1 MVLESLQTELK
12 EPSAESMQVTA
23 SHDIALL
30 SLPLPRSWSVIAQ
43 PSMAASA
50 SASMYHPAV
59 RKAWDESPKLGRS
72 IAVILAGHVRTL
84 LCLDQQDLI
93 RKMIVKPFLV
103 RHAVKS
109 NDLFVRQEGAGR

>member
-1 MVLESLQTELK
+1 
-12 EPSAESMQVTA
+12 MQVKA

-30 SLPLPRSWSVIAQ
+30 SLPLPQSWSVIAQ

-59 RKAWDESPKLGRS
+59 RKAWAESPKLGRS
-72 IAVILAGHVRTL
+72 IAVVLAGHVRTL
-84 LCLDQQDLI
+84 LCPDQQDLV

-103 RHAVKS
+103 RLAMKS
-109 NDLFVRQEGAGR
+109 NALFVRQECAGR